1 MQSARRP
8 LACLLTRAH
17 TRSSSSSPDVKSSLR
32 TLLRSTAQPVAIV
45 TALLPGGAPHGATLS
60 SFSSIAL
67 DPHAL
72 VAFSLRVPSRLA
84 RALSAGSPLVVN
96 VLSAAQAPLAHR
108 FARADLF
115 PRPFDD
121 APHTLTPAGVPVLDG
136 VLGALSCTLVSAA
149 WPLHDLP
156 KLDRANQHH
165 ALTSDDPWDGEGVA
179 SELFIASVTH
189 VERAPPAEAEED
201 SDPSTLPLLY
211 HRRRY
216 TTTAPTSLPS

>member
-8 LACLLTRAH
+8 LARLLSRPYTR
-17 TRSSSSSPDVKSSLR
+17 SSSSPDVKSSLR
-32 TLLRSTAQPVAIV
+32 ALLRSTAQPVAIV
-45 TALLPGGAPHGATLS
+45 TALLPGPHGATLS

-84 RALSAGSPLVVN
+84 RALGAGSPLVVN

-121 APHTLTPAGVPVLDG
+121 APHALTPAGVPVLDG

-179 SELFIASVTH
+179 SELFIARVTH
-189 VERAPPAEAEED
+189 VERAPPAEAEENA
-201 SDPSTLPLLY
+201 DPSTLPLLY

-216 TTTAPTSLPS
+216 TTTAPTNLPS